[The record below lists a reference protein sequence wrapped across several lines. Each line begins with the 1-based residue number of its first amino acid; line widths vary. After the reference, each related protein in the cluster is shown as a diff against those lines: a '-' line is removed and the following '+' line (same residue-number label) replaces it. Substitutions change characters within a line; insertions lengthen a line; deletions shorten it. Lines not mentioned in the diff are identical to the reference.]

1 MQERAQ
7 MKLEHGGAKAEP
19 HSRRNMRKL
28 HHQITP
34 RTQQGLMPALK
45 PFHHFD
51 KIDNLLNF
59 LTTLMEE

>member
-19 HSRRNMRKL
+19 NSRRNMRKL

-51 KIDNLLNF
+51 KILIIY
-59 LTTLMEE
+59 